1 MMRINRAPDGATHV
15 CERTAVVLR
24 SVWEIT
30 PSACYSPPPAF
41 RPEMNSVEGKEWLE
55 DFLCVSRVPPSDHG
69 VVAHYLLSDSF
80 PRWLIERFHAMQ
92 QRENQT
98 IEQYAQKVEEDGRRA
113 GVSECDLVA
122 RFARWIREVSKLSL
136 KLEGQELTA
145 VIIAVAWATSDASAP
160 TKGAETT
167 YSQRACRAADYETA
181 GIREDRACA
190 SAAVSANSRG
200 VRPHLGADA
209 DKPGD
214 WARALVGG
222 AECSRRRVIEPAS
235 GPWSSPVVMVQKKDG
250 SPLLCVDYRE
260 LNAVTRV
267 DARPIL
273 HIDDTLDAI
282 PEAKWSSTLDLASW
296 QVEVPERDWEEI
308 AFSTPMGLFQ
318 FRVMLFGLF
327 HGKT

>member
-1 MMRINRAPDGATHV
+1 MYDKR
-15 CERTAVVLR
+15 
-24 SVWEIT
+24 
-30 PSACYSPPPAF
+30 
-41 RPEMNSVEGKEWLE
+41 
-55 DFLCVSRVPPSDHG
+55 
-69 VVAHYLLSDSF
+69 
-80 PRWLIERFHAMQ
+80 
-92 QRENQT
+92 
-98 IEQYAQKVEEDGRRA
+98 
-113 GVSECDLVA
+113 
-122 RFARWIREVSKLSL
+122 
-136 KLEGQELTA
+136 
-145 VIIAVAWATSDASAP
+145 
-160 TKGAETT
+160 
-167 YSQRACRAADYETA
+167 
-181 GIREDRACA
+181 IREDRACA

-222 AECSRRRVIEPAS
+222 AECSRRRPTPEERALSNTASGKEGKCYSAGVIKPAS

-308 AFSTPMGLFQ
+308 AFSTTMGHNSGSCYLVYFMARRERNPAIPVPC
-318 FRVMLFGLF
+318 FMLS
-327 HGKT
+327 